1 MFRKLDVAKLE
12 QTKSSVARGIRGRIA
27 EQYPQLE
34 DEDVLDELIPKKCVM
49 TIAKTAEK
57 NAVIVVDGAPL
68 FFQLRD
74 GPYFPTLKVLHRYPD
89 MMPKLRVDKGAIK
102 FVFQGAN
109 IMCPGLTS
117 PGAQIHDEVEE
128 DTPVAIYAEDKTHA
142 LAVGITKMSA
152 FTSRATSQVR
162 RARGVEKNVCSFG
175 ILHGRLRGVHPPQT
189 RVFLPVLLL
198 PHGERQVLVLDHV
211 LDLLL
216 HGCLLYTSP
225 SPRD

>member
-1 MFRKLDVAKLE
+1 MDVSKLE

-27 EQYPQLE
+27 EQYPKLE
-34 DEDVLDELIPKKCVM
+34 DDDILDALIPKKSTM
-49 TIAKTAEK
+49 TIAKTVEK
-57 NAVIVVDGAPL
+57 NAVIVVDGVPL

-89 MMPKLRVDKGAIK
+89 MMPKLRVDKGAIR

-117 PGAQIHDEVEE
+117 PGAAMHDDVEE

-152 FTSRATSQVR
+152 RDMTRINK
-162 RARGVEKNVCSFG
+162 GVGVDTVHHLRDGLWSTEKIEAS
-175 ILHGRLRGVHPPQT
+175 
-189 RVFLPVLLL
+189 
-198 PHGERQVLVLDHV
+198 
-211 LDLLL
+211 
-216 HGCLLYTSP
+216 
-225 SPRD
+225 